1 MYSILLNFGI
11 KKYMSSSERLFVDMS
26 LIRINS
32 VGIELTSKLDCTTNE
47 HMYDVGTN
55 KRKLEEC
62 LQ

>member
-1 MYSILLNFGI
+1 MLST
-11 KKYMSSSERLFVDMS
+11 ERLFVDMS
-26 LIRINS
+26 LISITF

-47 HMYDVGTN
+47 HMYDVGTK